1 MSSSTVL
8 ELTIGPQGQ
17 VPNQLHDL
25 NIASIII
32 PLQCPRCTDKET
44 RVGTWGTYSTANDEP
59 IRYMCYTCNKTF
71 NIAKA
76 PYWKDK
82 TAEIIWK
89 LAQLTV
95 ADRTSVHSLAQKWN
109 IPKTTLYL
117 LVQQIKELLSQAF
130 EQAKLLY
137 LKQNPNQTRA
147 KHSFRVFY
155 YDEGFLRLLGIPA
168 YLIFT
173 LDRNGIPLTIHIERD
188 RSAETIYTHLIS
200 AISQVG
206 GIDVFVA
213 DGAPAILT
221 ALRALRLKFLF
232 VRHIHQGERK
242 QAELILFD
250 PIPGKKGIIEVRL
263 QLHTGALLPNTET
276 LITVS
281 KKKIYPKPFAGNKKV
296 LPDKTKR
303 KKVAAKEAKP
313 TSVFLPEKDNKK
325 NIKETNQ
332 TTRKRKGVR
341 LVVTTGSRSGQFE
354 ISYLDTT
361 CLLPLKQNIC
371 LEEVYSMLAL
381 AQQVL
386 PDQFISSNR
395 AEVFNAVHDHF
406 LTYEGRKS
414 PDHAN
419 RDLLAWV
426 VLKFF
431 PEQARKLIQR
441 HEWKLNRI
449 LLEKLWPLIIS
460 KVKLR

>member
-1 MSSSTVL
+1 MSSSTFL
-8 ELTIGPQGQ
+8 ELTIGPQLQ
-17 VPNQLHDL
+17 VTNQLHDL
-25 NIASIII
+25 NIASIVI
-32 PLQCPRCTDKET
+32 PLQCPRCLDKDT
-44 RVGTWGTYSTANDEP
+44 RVGTWGSYSTTNDEP
-59 IRYMCYTCNKTF
+59 IRYMCYTCKKTF

-82 TAEIIWK
+82 VSEIVWK

-95 ADRTSVHSLAQKWN
+95 ADRTSVHSLAKKWN

-117 LVQQIKELLSQAF
+117 LIEQIKVILSQAF

-137 LKQNPNQTRA
+137 LKQNPKQTQI

-168 YLIFT
+168 YLLFT

-188 RSAETIYTHLIS
+188 RSAETIYTHLVS
-200 AISQVG
+200 AVNQAG
-206 GIDVFVA
+206 GIDVFIA

-221 ALRALRLKFLF
+221 ALRSLRLKFLF

-250 PIPGKKGIIEVRL
+250 PIPGRKGINEVRL

-276 LITVS
+276 LISVS
-281 KKKIYPKPFAGNKKV
+281 KKKVYPKPFAGTKKV
-296 LPDKTKR
+296 LADKTKR
-303 KKVAAKEAKP
+303 KKVTAKKAKP
-313 TSVFLPEKDNKK
+313 TTVFLPENNKK
-325 NIKETNQ
+325 KSKKETNS
-332 TTRKRKGVR
+332 TTRKRKGVTLVANTGPR
-341 LVVTTGSRSGQFE
+341 LGQFE
-354 ISYLDTT
+354 LSYLDNTS
-361 CLLPLKQNIC
+361 LLPLKQNIC
-371 LEEVYSMLAL
+371 LEEIHSMLFL

-406 LTYEGRKS
+406 LVYEGRKTR
-414 PDHAN
+414 DHAN

-426 VLKFF
+426 VIKFF
-431 PEQARKLIQR
+431 PSQAKKIIQR
-441 HEWKLNRI
+441 HEWKLNRT